1 MLNRGVIV
9 CRAILHVEYTTE
21 HAKWTQRSD
30 GGGGTLV
37 VDGSFASSMMLS
49 DTVIMFSFPL
59 DNMNSAGPSPD
70 IYVTAESGGVKRIGV
85 CEDEMDVG
93 CTKPDVPSTERA
105 LMVSVQPVSR
115 LTART
120 YVYTSVIYLKI

>member
-1 MLNRGVIV
+1 
-9 CRAILHVEYTTE
+9 
-21 HAKWTQRSD
+21 
-30 GGGGTLV
+30 
-37 VDGSFASSMMLS
+37 
-49 DTVIMFSFPL
+49 MFSFPL